1 MNDGLWRY
9 EALIIICTSI
19 ASRLGLLE
27 GLLRL
32 FGKLGQ
38 VAATA
43 LILVLA
49 CGIAQAN
56 AVPDNWRFG
65 TGEGGLVTASL
76 YATNKLITGG
86 GALSYSPILTI
97 ACRASSEPRWTEW
110 LELNNAVSASHKI
123 TMSIT
128 LDRGG
133 KFDESWSVDSRGRML
148 VRDGADG
155 IKRLVAANRL
165 QLSWRFGLLSGRG
178 EADFDLAGF
187 GEAVDQIAGSCNT
200 DPP

>member
-1 MNDGLWRY
+1 M
-9 EALIIICTSI
+9 
-19 ASRLGLLE
+19 
-27 GLLRL
+27 RL
-32 FGKLGQ
+32 FGKMGH
-38 VAATA
+38 VVATA
-43 LILVLA
+43 LALVLA
-49 CGIAQAN
+49 RGIAQAN
-56 AVPDNWRFG
+56 AVPGNWRFG
-65 TGEGGLVTASL
+65 TGEDGLVTASL
-76 YATNKLITGG
+76 YASNKLITGG

-97 ACRASSEPRWTEW
+97 ACRPNSEPQWTEW
-110 LELNNAVSASHKI
+110 LQLNDTVSASRKI
-123 TMSIT
+123 TVSIT

-133 KFDESWSVDSRGRML
+133 KFDESWSVGSRGRML

-187 GEAVDQIAGSCNT
+187 GEAVHQIAGDCNT